1 MDVKSKYIAYD
12 MSEIMIRLK
21 LVEKNEDKV

>member
-1 MDVKSKYIAYD
+1 MDVKSKHIAYD

-21 LVEKNEDKV
+21 LVEKNGNKV